1 MTTKADQL
9 LDRIT
14 KRPEVMVGQPV
25 IRGTRITVG
34 YVLQMVSNGMT
45 IEEILAEYTHL
56 TRQDILACFLYAEQ
70 NMSRNTFLPLKGGA
84 QSAS

>member
-1 MTTKADQL
+1 MTTKSNPL

-14 KRPEVMVGQPV
+14 KNPEVMVGKPA

-34 YVLQMVSNGMT
+34 YVLQMVSGGMT

-56 TRQDILACFLYAEQ
+56 TREDILACFIYAERT
-70 NMSRNTFLPLKGGA
+70 MSRNQFLPLGKGA
-84 QSAS
+84 KSAS